1 MAETSLRSV
10 QSRTS
15 ASRRAFTLT
24 EMLVV
29 IGIIAL
35 LVGILLPALSAVQR
49 KARRAETENLMQE
62 FAKACENFQQQFGF
76 YPGIVPDA
84 ILNRDPKITGTENA
98 LLHMCGGA
106 IPQDDPNYAA
116 SPWTEVTFD
125 GGPLGT
131 FRIKLNT
138 FTSDG
143 QTYTRIGEG
152 PRIRG
157 TQYKSFFSPKA
168 TDLVAVKGQGIG
180 ADATAADPYHIPDL
194 VDSWGQ
200 PIVYMRQLRENGSTL
215 VRGVVPTES
224 LNDAMFAY
232 GPIRPYVESAEL
244 GELGANQSASV
255 LNSASAARRNATLA
269 QIIRNVS
276 YGPVGGTS
284 TNLDAPNQGQKRGAI
299 ALLSAG
305 ADGIY
310 FSKFDGIGS
319 PNNPKS
325 DIVGIDATTGNPKG
339 PYAMEEYDDVR
350 VFAGG

>member
-1 MAETSLRSV
+1 MAELSLRS
-10 QSRTS
+10 SSARPA
-15 ASRRAFTLT
+15 ASRRGFTLT

-84 ILNRDPKITGTENA
+84 ILNQDPKISSTENA
-98 LLHMCGGA
+98 LLHLCGGA

-116 SPWTEVTFD
+116 SPWTEVTFN
-125 GGPLGT
+125 GGALGN

-143 QTYTRIGEG
+143 KTYTRIGEG

-168 TDLVAVKGQGIG
+168 SDLVAVKGQGIG
-180 ADATAADPYHIPDL
+180 ANAETDDPFHIPDL

-200 PIVYMRQLRENGSTL
+200 PIVYLRQLRENGSTL
-215 VRGVVPTES
+215 VRGATANES
-224 LNDAMFAY
+224 LNDSMFAY
-232 GPIRPYVESAEL
+232 GPIRPYVESVEL
-244 GELGANQSASV
+244 GELSTDQTASV
-255 LNSASAARRNATLA
+255 LNAAAAANRNPTLA

-276 YGPVGGTS
+276 YGPA
-284 TNLDAPNQGQKRGAI
+284 NQPNQGQKRGAI
-299 ALLSAG
+299 ALISAG
-305 ADGIY
+305 PDGVY
-310 FSKFDGIGS
+310 FSKFDGIGT
-319 PNNPKS
+319 PNNPQT
-325 DIVGIDATTGNPKG
+325 DVINTTKG
-339 PYAMEEYDDVR
+339 PAAIEEYDDVR